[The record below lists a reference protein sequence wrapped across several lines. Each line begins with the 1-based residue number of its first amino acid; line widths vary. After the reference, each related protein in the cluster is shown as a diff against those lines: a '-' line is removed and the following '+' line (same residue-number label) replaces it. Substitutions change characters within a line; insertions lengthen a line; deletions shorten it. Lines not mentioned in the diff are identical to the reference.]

1 MLSAALLL
9 YPLLRPRFLAR
20 SSRGFTRN
28 KHMHS
33 GTKQSQS
40 IARAGL
46 LSLLF
51 GLGPVS
57 VGQVAPAP
65 APIRPPAPYVVR
77 SAQAMGDLV
86 RSLQPAPRTADIMRS
101 NKLPFSV
108 SVVSERAT
116 EAVEFEVHDTR
127 DHVILVLDGT
137 TRYELGGEVERPHQ
151 TGPGEWRAPGAKGSE
166 SVTLAKGDL
175 LTVPRGIPH
184 RRITKESV
192 TLLMMSVSAATPP
205 TP

>member
-1 MLSAALLL
+1 
-9 YPLLRPRFLAR
+9 
-20 SSRGFTRN
+20 
-28 KHMHS
+28 MHS

-51 GLGPVS
+51 GLGPASVL

-77 SAQAMGDLV
+77 SAQAMDDLI
-86 RSLQPAPRTADIMRS
+86 RGLQAAPRTAEIVKS

-116 EAVEFEVHDTR
+116 EAGEFEIHDTR
-127 DHVILVLDGT
+127 DHVILVLDGA
-137 TRYELGGEVERPHQ
+137 TRFELGGEVERPRQ
-151 TGPGEWRAPGAKGSE
+151 IGAGEWRAPGAKGSE
-166 SVTLAKGDL
+166 SVTLGKGDL

-192 TLLMMSVSAATPP
+192 TLLMMSVSAATLP